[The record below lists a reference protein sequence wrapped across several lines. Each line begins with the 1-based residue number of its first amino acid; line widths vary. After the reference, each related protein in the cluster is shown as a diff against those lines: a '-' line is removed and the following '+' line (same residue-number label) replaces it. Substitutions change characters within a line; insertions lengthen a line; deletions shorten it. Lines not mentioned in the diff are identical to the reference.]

1 MGNAPTIALPTRHTH
16 SSTHPDSC
24 AAMVSNAALVYKK
37 PPTGAPVPGE
47 TLQRVVDDNF
57 DPDTVPLNGG
67 ILVKT
72 KALSLDPYMRGRLR
86 APKVKSY
93 NQPFQLDKTI

>member
-1 MGNAPTIALPTRHTH
+1 
-16 SSTHPDSC
+16 
-24 AAMVSNAALVYKK
+24 MVSNAALVYKK

-47 TLQRVVDDNF
+47 TLQRVVDGNF

-72 KALSLDPYMRGRLR
+72 KVSTPVVPHTLDP
-86 APKVKSY
+86 
-93 NQPFQLDKTI
+93 D